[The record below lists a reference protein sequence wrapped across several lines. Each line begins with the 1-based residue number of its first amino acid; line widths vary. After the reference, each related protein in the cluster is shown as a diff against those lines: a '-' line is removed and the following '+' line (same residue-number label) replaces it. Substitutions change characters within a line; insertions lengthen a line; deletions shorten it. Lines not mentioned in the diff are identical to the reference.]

1 MTIYK
6 HVILAES
13 ENGEPIT
20 AQAPIGC
27 SVHPGDLVSTDGT
40 LSTVQ
45 VATLM
50 DPESEEY
57 AILSAVCVIHE
68 ADAVYRQSWHK
79 EEPDDAD
86 DP

>member
-6 HVILAES
+6 RVILAES
-13 ENGEPIT
+13 ENGEPVVSQV
-20 AQAPIGC
+20 AIGC
-27 SVHPGDLVSTDGT
+27 SVTRGDLISIDGT

-45 VATLM
+45 METLM

-57 AILSAVCVIHE
+57 AILSAVCAIHE
-68 ADAVYRQSWHK
+68 VDAVYRQAWHK
-79 EEPDDAD
+79 EEPHAD